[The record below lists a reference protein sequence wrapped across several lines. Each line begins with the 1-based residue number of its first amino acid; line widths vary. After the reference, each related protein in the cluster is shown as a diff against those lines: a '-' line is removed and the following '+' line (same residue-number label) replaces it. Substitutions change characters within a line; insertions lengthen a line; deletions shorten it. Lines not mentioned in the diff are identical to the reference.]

1 MVIPWQENPMN
12 GTAVKDRVFKTTIL
26 AFLILSIL
34 IQILVSFWF
43 HDKLEGLENRLSLY
57 PVDKPVDVDL
67 KVTVPELVEID
78 RKIERLAERLNQT
91 LATEQQS
98 AQTQRD
104 TESKGSRQVVKKKA
118 KPRTSTQVDVVEKIE
133 N

>member
-1 MVIPWQENPMN
+1 MN

-26 AFLILSIL
+26 VFLILSIL
-34 IQILVSFWF
+34 IQILVSAWF
-43 HDKLEGLENRLSLY
+43 YDKLEGLDNRLSLY

-78 RKIERLAERLNQT
+78 RKIERLAEQLNQT
-91 LATEQQS
+91 LATERQPG
-98 AQTQRD
+98 ATQRD
-104 TESKGSRQVVKKKA
+104 TESKGSREVVKKKA
-118 KPRTSTQVDVVEKIE
+118 KPRMSTQVDIIEKIG